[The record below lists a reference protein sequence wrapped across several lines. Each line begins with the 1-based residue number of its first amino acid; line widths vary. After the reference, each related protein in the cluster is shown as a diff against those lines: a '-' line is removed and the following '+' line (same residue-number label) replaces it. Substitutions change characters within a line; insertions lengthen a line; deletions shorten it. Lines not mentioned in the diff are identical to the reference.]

1 MIRILAFAAAAFAL
15 GACATTAPPP
25 PYTAAPTSAALGYSE
40 TQIESNRYFVNYR
53 APSGAEVSVLQD
65 YALLRAAELTLAN
78 NREWFWV
85 DRRTTD
91 QPMSSSSYGGSSVG
105 IGIGGGSWGRRS
117 GASVGV
123 GINVPLGG
131 RPSAERARSATLE
144 IRFGEGAKP
153 DDPNA
158 YDARSVQTN
167 LRSRVASAG

>member
-1 MIRILAFAAAAFAL
+1 MIRTLAFAAAALTL
-15 GACATTAPPP
+15 GACASTPAPP
-25 PYTAAPTSAALGYSE
+25 PYTAASTSVALGYSE
-40 TQIESNRYFVNYR
+40 TQIESNRYFVSYR

-78 NREWFWV
+78 NRQWFWV

-91 QPMSSSSYGGSSVG
+91 EAMSSSSGGSSIG

-117 GASVGV
+117 GGSVGV
-123 GINVPLGG
+123 GVNVPLGN
-131 RPSAERARSATLE
+131 RPAVERARSATLE
-144 IRFGEGAKP
+144 IRFGDGAKP